1 VNVKLKLTTIITIWF
16 VLFSIFLLYI
26 YTFQSL
32 GVRIFYFLKKLI
44 QFGLSVL
51 MKRLISI

>member
-44 QFGLSVL
+44 QFGLFVL
-51 MKRLISI
+51 MKRLISV